1 MPTINVPEFDYYTY
15 MGEHPPDPSQL
26 QQGISARQ
34 QRREIAKEHLA
45 ICVDSEILE
54 QFKQLVP
61 DGDGYQH
68 LINHALREWLAAQGV
83 KELVREAL
91 HEMTAQVVSVIGKTA
106 VPAGPQ

>member
-1 MPTINVPEFDYYTY
+1 MPTINVPEFDYHTS
-15 MGEHPPDPSQL
+15 MREHRPDPNQIHH
-26 QQGISARQ
+26 GISARQ

-45 ICVDSEILE
+45 IWVDREVLE

-61 DGDGYQH
+61 DGEGYQH

-91 HEMTAQVVSVIGKTA
+91 HEMTAQVVSVIGKTTA
-106 VPAGPQ
+106 PAAPK